1 MKILITGSSG
11 FVGSELYSFFSHYG
25 HDIVRLIRPGSR
37 TLSGSCIQAN
47 LESNQI
53 NLPDLEGFDV
63 IIHLAGENITN
74 KKWTEKQKKKIFD
87 SRVLSTKNLAVAIA
101 GLQNPPKLFIS
112 ASAVG
117 YYGDRPDE
125 YIHESSVTIKGD
137 FLADTCNEWELAT
150 QAVSSR
156 GIRTINARFGLVLGA
171 GGGIVSKLKPLFNFG
186 LGGVIGSGKQL
197 MSWIAIDD
205 LVYAINYI
213 IHNESISGPV
223 NFSAPK
229 SVTNQEFTTCFAR
242 LLSRPMFMHIPS
254 FVLKI
259 FMGEMA
265 DSLLLASCRVK
276 PNKLVENGY
285 EFAYPEIQ
293 DALKLALNKAYRPK

>member
-11 FVGSELYSFFSHYG
+11 FVGSQLYGFFSHYS
-25 HDIVRLIRPGSR
+25 HDVVRLIRPGSR
-37 TLSGSCIQAN
+37 TLSGTCIQAD
-47 LESNQI
+47 LENNKI
-53 NLPDLEGFDV
+53 NPADLEGFDV
-63 IIHLAGENITN
+63 IIHLAGENITD

-87 SRVLSTKNLAVAIA
+87 SRVLSTKNLSEAIA
-101 GLQNPPKLFIS
+101 KLENPPKLFIS
-112 ASAVG
+112 ASAIG

-125 YIHESSVTIKGD
+125 YINESSVSIKGD
-137 FLADTCNEWELAT
+137 FLADTCKEWELAT
-150 QAVSSR
+150 QAASSR
-156 GIRTINARFGLVLGA
+156 GVRTINPRFGLVIGT
-171 GGGIVSKLKPLFNFG
+171 GGGIVSNLKPVFNFG

-223 NFSAPK
+223 NFTAPK
-229 SVTNQEFTTCFAR
+229 SVTNQEFTTCFAK

-254 FVLKI
+254 FALKMV
-259 FMGEMA
+259 MGEMA

-276 PNKLVENGY
+276 PNKLIENGY
-285 EFAYPEIQ
+285 EFAYPEVQ
-293 DALKLALNKAYRPK
+293 DALKLALNKA

>member
-11 FVGSELYSFFSHYG
+11 FVGSQLYSFFSHYS
-25 HDIVRLIRPGSR
+25 HDVVRLIRPGSR
-37 TLSGSCIQAN
+37 THSGTCIQAD
-47 LESNQI
+47 LENNKI
-53 NLPDLEGFDV
+53 NLADLEGFDV
-63 IIHLAGENITN
+63 IIHLAGENITD

-87 SRVLSTKNLAVAIA
+87 SRVLSTKNLAEAIA
-101 GLQNPPKLFIS
+101 KLENPPKLFIS
-112 ASAVG
+112 ASAIG

-125 YIHESSVTIKGD
+125 YINESSVSIKGD
-137 FLADTCNEWELAT
+137 FLADTCKEWELAT
-150 QAVSSR
+150 QAASSR
-156 GIRTINARFGLVLGA
+156 GVRTINARFGLVIGT
-171 GGGIVSKLKPLFNFG
+171 GGGIVSNLEPVFNFG

-205 LVYAINYI
+205 LVCAINYI

-223 NFSAPK
+223 NFTAPK
-229 SVTNQEFTTCFAR
+229 SVTNQEFTTCFAK

-254 FVLKI
+254 FALKMV
-259 FMGEMA
+259 MGEMA

-276 PNKLVENGY
+276 PNKLIENGY

-293 DALKLALNKAYRPK
+293 DALKLALNKA